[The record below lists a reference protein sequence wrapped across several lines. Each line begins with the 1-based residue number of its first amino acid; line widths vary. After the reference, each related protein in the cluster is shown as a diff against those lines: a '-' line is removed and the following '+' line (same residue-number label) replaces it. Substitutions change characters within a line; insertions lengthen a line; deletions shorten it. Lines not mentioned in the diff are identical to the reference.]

1 MGTLEHIIPPAKHLR
16 SEKKDRD
23 RNCSVPCVVD
33 VDLNACFWLMRAT
46 CDSLATRDSW
56 SFQSLLAIG
65 TKWMSPIVLQRWLA
79 PAAFLRYCWV
89 KICETQGQ
97 LRIYRLHWLKKNFE
111 INFLLASCGK
121 GPMRRC
127 FPAVLSVVF
136 QRKRLNCQNVLAR
149 TASICF
155 IGAVSHCFLSWSQV

>member
-56 SFQSLLAIG
+56 S
-65 TKWMSPIVLQRWLA
+65 LQRWLA

-97 LRIYRLHWLKKNFE
+97 LRIYRLH
-111 INFLLASCGK
+111 
-121 GPMRRC
+121 
-127 FPAVLSVVF
+127 
-136 QRKRLNCQNVLAR
+136 
-149 TASICF
+149 
-155 IGAVSHCFLSWSQV
+155 